1 MSLEVEFLPVG
12 EGSKAGDCIVLRY
25 GTPDAYDLMVVDG
38 GTTETGVSLVAHIHA
53 QYPHVTHIEHVVL
66 THADLDHAS
75 GLRELFGEF
84 SIGTLWMHVPWTL
97 AREVPHY
104 FEGNPTAD
112 AIEKEVRE
120 CYSVLDELIELA
132 GELNVPVKMPFAGE
146 AIGPFT
152 VLSPARDM
160 YLKLLPQFDRT
171 PDANEKALEA
181 ADAKLDEG
189 KGFLAKALEAL
200 AAMVFEPWGVETL
213 RDGEA
218 TSASNESSLVLYG
231 VDGHRR
237 YLLTGDA
244 GIEALTFSADTADAM
259 GLPLQQFDFVQV
271 PHHGS
276 RHNVGPAILD
286 RMLGPIV
293 VQGSTA
299 RGSAYVSAPKDDSKH
314 PKKVVMNA
322 FTRRGYEVHATQGS
336 AKVFCGGFP
345 ARPGYYAATPMPFH
359 SEVEAYD

>member
-12 EGSKAGDCIVLRY
+12 EGSKAGDCIVVRY
-25 GTPDAYDLMVVDG
+25 GTPDAYRLMVVDG
-38 GTTETGVSLVAHIHA
+38 GTSETGVSLVAHIRA
-53 QYPHVTHIEHVVL
+53 QYPGATHIEHVVL

-75 GLRELFGEF
+75 GLRALFGEF
-84 SIGTLWMHVPWTL
+84 TIGRLWMHIPWKE

-112 AIEKEVRE
+112 VIEKTVRD
-120 CYSVLDELIELA
+120 CYNVLDELVGLA
-132 GELNVPVKMPFAGE
+132 AKHNVPVNMPFAGTI
-146 AIGPFT
+146 IGPLT
-152 VLSPARDM
+152 VLSPSLEM
-160 YLKLLPQFDRT
+160 YRELLPQFDRT
-171 PDANEKALEA
+171 PDANDKALAA
-181 ADAKLDEG
+181 ADAHLDEG
-189 KGFLAKALEAL
+189 KGFFSKALEAL
-200 AAMVFEPWGVETL
+200 AAMVLEPWGVETL

-231 VDGHRR
+231 LDGHRR
-237 YLLTGDA
+237 YLFTGDA
-244 GIEALTFSADTADAM
+244 GIEALTFAADTADAM

-276 RHNVGPAILD
+276 RHNVGPTILN
-286 RMLGPIV
+286 RLLGTPV
-293 VQGSTA
+293 AQGSTA

-322 FTRRGYEVHATQGS
+322 FTRRGYDVHATQGS
-336 AKVFCGGFP
+336 AKVFCGGFGG
-345 ARPGYYAATPMPFH
+345 RPGYYTATPMPFH